1 MSAVVPAAAAIL
13 RRQMLG
19 AAVRPPPGLEDVM
32 PASPPPGLEGWWTAH
47 SNETASVIL
56 LAAAIARDTPLIGS
70 EGCAEGLGE
79 EERTPTTAH
88 GSASSSADSEM
99 GDGAPV
105 NTIDE
110 EMSRPLEKN
119 QNKQKRSRRF
129 GMRPDKQQREDYRA
143 LVASLEDM
151 MRQDPSLSLESFPFP
166 QYVLNNDKLRARLVA
181 RVEALRP
188 AVW

>member
-1 MSAVVPAAAAIL
+1 
-13 RRQMLG
+13 MLG

-32 PASPPPGLEGWWTAH
+32 PAGPPPGLEGWWTAH

-56 LAAAIARDTPLIGS
+56 LAAAIARDTPLMGS

-79 EERTPTTAH
+79 EERTPRTAH
-88 GSASSSADSEM
+88 GSACFSADSCET

-119 QNKQKRSRRF
+119 HNKKKRPRRF
-129 GMRPDKQQREDYRA
+129 GTRPDRQQREDHRT

-151 MRQDPSLSLESFPFP
+151 VRQDPSLSLESFPFP
-166 QYVLNNDKLRARLVA
+166 QYVLDNNKLRARLVA
-181 RVEALRP
+181 RVEAARP